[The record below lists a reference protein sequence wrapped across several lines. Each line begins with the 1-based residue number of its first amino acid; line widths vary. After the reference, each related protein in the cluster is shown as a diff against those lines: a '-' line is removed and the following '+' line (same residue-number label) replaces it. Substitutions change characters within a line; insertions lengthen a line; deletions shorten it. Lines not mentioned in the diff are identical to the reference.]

1 MYSWKCTII
10 TTLIILFSLAG
21 PAAAHKVMIFAW
33 VNGNTVHT
41 ESKFSGGRKVKSGK
55 IEVFDPQGKLL
66 LSGKTNEQGEFSF
79 PVPQPTALKIVLNAA
94 MGHRGEWTISKDEI
108 VNAGLGETAPSLTQ
122 NTTAEKPVPAVK
134 TKSTATSTRTPAA
147 TTALSAG
154 EIQQLVEKALDRKLE
169 PIYRMLAESR
179 EHKPTITDIIG
190 GIGYIL
196 GLVGLAA
203 YLQARHQQ
211 K

>member
-10 TTLIILFSLAG
+10 TVLIVLLSLAG

-79 PVPQPTALKIVLNAA
+79 PVPQSTALKIVLNAA

-108 VNAGLGETAPSLTQ
+108 ANATSPGETAPSLTQ
-122 NTTAEKPVPAVK
+122 NVTAEKLVPAVK
-134 TKSTATSTRTPAA
+134 TKSTATQTPAA
-147 TTALSAG
+147 TTSLSAG

-169 PIYRMLAESR
+169 PVYRMLAESQ

-203 YLQARHQQ
+203 YLQARRQQ